1 MDVFKRYLI
10 IFVTTSTFL
19 YFFVIWY
26 ESQNR
31 LQSTYSPKMLTK
43 SVCNCRLANF
53 WTILLKPQSHWYSIY
68 ITTLA
73 KKTST
78 RSNKPLPH

>member
-26 ESQNR
+26 ESQNLFKLYDELRIER
-31 LQSTYSPKMLTK
+31 LVELNQP
-43 SVCNCRLANF
+43 
-53 WTILLKPQSHWYSIY
+53 
-68 ITTLA
+68 
-73 KKTST
+73 
-78 RSNKPLPH
+78 

>member
-26 ESQNR
+26 ESQNPGVAVPHN
-31 LQSTYSPKMLTK
+31 LSETGEE
-43 SVCNCRLANF
+43 
-53 WTILLKPQSHWYSIY
+53 SIA
-68 ITTLA
+68 INL
-73 KKTST
+73 
-78 RSNKPLPH
+78 